1 MDGYLLQLVAIRAH
15 NDELRTRFAGGTVSV
30 SDEVKEL
37 GYIVVAHALVAMAEA
52 TEFDDEEHAGGRFLF
67 CARQFRWSI
76 SYNDS
81 CNPANA
87 RITKR
92 ELHLSM

>member
-15 NDELRTRFAGGTVSV
+15 NDELRTRFRGGTVSV

-37 GYIVVAHALVAMAEA
+37 GQIVVAHALLAMADA
-52 TEFDDEEHAGGRFLF
+52 AEFDDEEHTIGRFLF

-76 SYNDS
+76 SYGDS
-81 CNPANA
+81 RNPANLK
-87 RITKR
+87 ITKR
-92 ELHLSM
+92 ALLLSL